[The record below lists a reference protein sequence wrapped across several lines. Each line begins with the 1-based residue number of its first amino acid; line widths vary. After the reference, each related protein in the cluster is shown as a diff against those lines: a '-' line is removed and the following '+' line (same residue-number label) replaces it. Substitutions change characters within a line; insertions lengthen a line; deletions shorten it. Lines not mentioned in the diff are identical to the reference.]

1 MKIDFNFVIYG
12 TSMTERSSPNKKF
25 EIEMHLG
32 LEHFRILSE
41 SKLYHDEENQFAI
54 LLAKEAHTYAA
65 SYIDSKNLGKIR
77 NSQKMYPKQRNIQIQ
92 K

>member
-1 MKIDFNFVIYG
+1 
-12 TSMTERSSPNKKF
+12 
-25 EIEMHLG
+25 MHPD
-32 LEHFRILSE
+32 LEPFRILSE
-41 SKLYHDEENQFAI
+41 SKSHHEEEDQFAI